1 MHEAFRPELAQKD
14 AKSPPAAVSAGNAL
28 RAALSENA
36 SMKTWGHFTTALRCA
51 AGAWAGLALAASAFA
66 ADDFLDPEKAFVLSA
81 RALDAQHI
89 EVRVDVAP
97 GYYLYRERLGA
108 TAEPAG
114 IQITELRIPEGKIKF
129 DETFQKDVETYRDS
143 VAMTVA
149 LAQMPATPFKLNV
162 TNQGCADKGLCYAPQ
177 KRAFKVEPG
186 QGAGGAPRFTYL
198 NEAQA
203 AAWTPGASVSAM
215 SAVTAALTAGPA
227 TAAASGATPGLPE
240 VAAPAAQTGE
250 PTEPVGRALASG
262 SLAVVIGLFF
272 LLGLGLS
279 FTPCVLPMLPIL
291 SSIIVGQGQ
300 PVSKARG
307 FSLALAYSLGM
318 ALVYTL
324 FGVASALA
332 GEGLG
337 QALQNVWVLGT
348 FALVLA
354 VLSLSMFG
362 FYELQM
368 PIALQ
373 NRLNQFS
380 QRFKGGQFLSVFVM
394 GGLSAL
400 IVGPC
405 VAAPLAGALVYISQ
419 TRDVV
424 LGGTALF
431 AMAGGMSVPLL
442 LVGLSA
448 GALLPR
454 AGEWMKYVKLVFGV
468 MLLAV
473 AVWMVSP
480 VVPTP
485 MVMLLSAGVLVVAA
499 ACLGAF
505 KAMPRPAPP
514 WQWLA
519 KGSGLLLGL
528 FAVAQVVGAATGG
541 RELTR
546 PLAHLGKPAPV
557 HAERPFQTVRS
568 LAELDAAVR
577 ASTRPVMLDFYA
589 DWCVA
594 CKELEKF
601 TFTDEAVARKMAGMT
616 LLRADVTANNDDDR
630 ALLKRYTLF
639 GPPAL
644 IFFAPAGNELPGSRV
659 IGFQDARQFGA
670 HLDRVLATGT
680 PAAGVAQGPQVGLK

>member
-1 MHEAFRPELAQKD
+1 
-14 AKSPPAAVSAGNAL
+14 
-28 RAALSENA
+28 
-36 SMKTWGHFTTALRCA
+36 MKIWGHSKTALRRA
-51 AGAWAGLALAASAFA
+51 AGMLAGLTLAAGAFA

-81 RALDAQHI
+81 RALDAKHI
-89 EVRVDVAP
+89 EVRVDVAR

-114 IQITELRIPEGKIKF
+114 IQVTEVRIPEGKIKF

-149 LAQMPATPFKLNV
+149 LAQMPSTPFKLNV

-203 AAWTPGASVSAM
+203 AAWTPGATV

-227 TAAASGATPGLPE
+227 TAATPAATSAMPE
-240 VAAPAAQTGE
+240 VAAPAAVTGE

-262 SLAVVIGLFF
+262 SMALVVGLFF

-337 QALQNVWVLGT
+337 QALQNVWVLGA

-368 PIALQ
+368 PVALQ
-373 NRLNQFS
+373 NRLNHFS
-380 QRFKGGQFLSVFVM
+380 QRFKGGQFLSV
-394 GGLSAL
+394 
-400 IVGPC
+400 
-405 VAAPLAGALVYISQ
+405 
-419 TRDVV
+419 
-424 LGGTALF
+424 
-431 AMAGGMSVPLL
+431 
-442 LVGLSA
+442 
-448 GALLPR
+448 
-454 AGEWMKYVKLVFGV
+454 
-468 MLLAV
+468 
-473 AVWMVSP
+473 
-480 VVPTP
+480 
-485 MVMLLSAGVLVVAA
+485 
-499 ACLGAF
+499 
-505 KAMPRPAPP
+505 
-514 WQWLA
+514 
-519 KGSGLLLGL
+519 
-528 FAVAQVVGAATGG
+528 
-541 RELTR
+541 
-546 PLAHLGKPAPV
+546 
-557 HAERPFQTVRS
+557 
-568 LAELDAAVR
+568 
-577 ASTRPVMLDFYA
+577 
-589 DWCVA
+589 
-594 CKELEKF
+594 
-601 TFTDEAVARKMAGMT
+601 
-616 LLRADVTANNDDDR
+616 
-630 ALLKRYTLF
+630 
-639 GPPAL
+639 
-644 IFFAPAGNELPGSRV
+644 
-659 IGFQDARQFGA
+659 
-670 HLDRVLATGT
+670 
-680 PAAGVAQGPQVGLK
+680 

>member
-1 MHEAFRPELAQKD
+1 MSTWAHFK
-14 AKSPPAAVSAGNAL
+14 GAL
-28 RAALSENA
+28 RLATGALA
-36 SMKTWGHFTTALRCA
+36 SLLLA
-51 AGAWAGLALAASAFA
+51 AGALAA
-66 ADDFLDPEKAFVLSA
+66 DEFLDPEVAFRPSA
-81 RALDAQHI
+81 RALDANHI
-89 EVRVDVAP
+89 EVRFDIAP

-114 IQITELRIPEGKIKF
+114 IQVTELRIPAGKIKY

-143 VAMTVA
+143 VTMTVA
-149 LAQMPATPFKLNV
+149 LAHMPATPFKLTI
-162 TNQGCADKGLCYAPQ
+162 TNQGCADKGLCYSPQ
-177 KRAFKVEPG
+177 KRGFKVEPG

-203 AAWTPGASVSAM
+203 AAYVPGGAATG
-215 SAVTAALTAGPA
+215 AVAAALTGGPS
-227 TAAASGATPGLPE
+227 TASPTTTPAQSSAANLPE
-240 VAAPAAQTGE
+240 VAAPAATTGE
-250 PTEPVGRALASG
+250 PTEPVGRALQSG
-262 SLAVVIGLFF
+262 STLLVVGLFF

-324 FGVASALA
+324 FGVVSALA

-337 QALQNVWVLGT
+337 QALQNVWVLGG
-348 FALVLA
+348 FALLLA

-368 PIALQ
+368 PVSVQ

-380 QRFKGGQFLSVFVM
+380 QRFTGGQFASVFVM

-431 AMAGGMSVPLL
+431 SMAGGMSVPLL
-442 LVGLSA
+442 LLGLSA
-448 GALLPR
+448 GALLPK

-473 AVWMVSP
+473 AVWMVAP
-480 VVPTP
+480 VLPSWAG
-485 MVMLLSAGVLVVAA
+485 MLLTAGVLVVAA

-505 KAMPRPAPP
+505 SALPKPASV
-514 WQWLA
+514 LRRFS
-519 KGSGLLLGL
+519 KGAGVLLGV

-541 RELTR
+541 RELAR
-546 PLAHLGKPAPV
+546 PLAHLGKGAPA
-557 HAERPFQTVRS
+557 HAELAFQTVRS
-568 LAELDAAVR
+568 VAELDAAVR
-577 ASTRPVMLDFYA
+577 ASTKPVMLDFYA

-601 TFTDEAVARKMAGMT
+601 TFTDPAVAKKMAGMT

-644 IFFAPAGNELPGSRV
+644 IFFAPAGNELPASRV
-659 IGFQDARQFGA
+659 IGYQDARQFGS
-670 HLDRVLATGT
+670 HLDRVLATAK
-680 PAAGVAQGPQVGLK
+680 PLSGPQVGLK

>member
-1 MHEAFRPELAQKD
+1 MSTWAYF
-14 AKSPPAAVSAGNAL
+14 KSALRSAGAL
-28 RAALSENA
+28 AGLVLAA
-36 SMKTWGHFTTALRCA
+36 
-51 AGAWAGLALAASAFA
+51 AGLATPALAA
-66 ADDFLDPEKAFVLSA
+66 DEFLDPEVAFRLSA
-81 RALDAQHI
+81 RALDATHI

-114 IQITELRIPEGKIKF
+114 IQITELRIPAGKIKY

-143 VAMTVA
+143 VSMTVA
-149 LAQMPATPFKLNV
+149 LAQMPATPFKLSI
-162 TNQGCADKGLCYAPQ
+162 TNQGCADKGLCYSPQ
-177 KRAFKVEPG
+177 KRGFKVEPG
-186 QGAGGAPRFTYL
+186 QGPGGAPRFTYL

-203 AAWTPGASVSAM
+203 AAWTPGAAGT
-215 SAVTAALTAGPA
+215 SAVSAALTG
-227 TAAASGATPGLPE
+227 TTPITTPITPQPQGVLPE
-240 VAAPAAQTGE
+240 VAAPAAATSE
-250 PTEPVGRALASG
+250 PTEPVGRALQSG
-262 SLAVVIGLFF
+262 STALVVGLFF

-307 FSLALAYSLGM
+307 FSLAVAYSLGM

-337 QALQNVWVLGT
+337 QALQNVWVLGA
-348 FALVLA
+348 FAVLLA

-368 PIALQ
+368 PLALQ

-380 QRFKGGQFLSVFVM
+380 QRFKGGQFVSVFVM

-419 TRDVV
+419 TGDVV

-431 AMAGGMSVPLL
+431 SMAVGMSVPLL

-448 GALLPR
+448 GALLPK
-454 AGEWMKYVKLVFGV
+454 AGEWMKHVKLVFGV

-473 AVWMVSP
+473 AVWMVAP
-480 VVPTP
+480 VLPTWAA
-485 MVMLLSAGVLVVAA
+485 MVLTAAVLVVAA

-505 KAMPRPAPP
+505 SRLPKPASA
-514 WQWLA
+514 LRRVT
-519 KGSGLLLGL
+519 KGAGLVLGLLA
-528 FAVAQVVGAATGG
+528 AVQVVGAATGG

-546 PLAHLGKPAPV
+546 PLAHLGRGAQPAGPEL
-557 HAERPFQTVRS
+557 HFQTVRS

-601 TFTDEAVARKMAGMT
+601 TFTDAVVANKMAGMT

-659 IGFQDARQFGA
+659 IGYQDARQFAG
-670 HLDRVLATGT
+670 HLDRVLA
-680 PAAGVAQGPQVGLK
+680 AGKPLAGPQVGLK

>member
-1 MHEAFRPELAQKD
+1 MSTWAHF
-14 AKSPPAAVSAGNAL
+14 KSALRSAGAL
-28 RAALSENA
+28 AGLVLAA
-36 SMKTWGHFTTALRCA
+36 
-51 AGAWAGLALAASAFA
+51 AGLATPALAA
-66 ADDFLDPEKAFVLSA
+66 DEFLDPEVAFRLSA
-81 RALDAQHI
+81 RALDATHI

-114 IQITELRIPEGKIKF
+114 IQITELRIPAGKIKY

-143 VAMTVA
+143 VSMTVA
-149 LAQMPATPFKLNV
+149 LAQMPATPFKLSI
-162 TNQGCADKGLCYAPQ
+162 TNQGCADKGLCYSPQ
-177 KRAFKVEPG
+177 KRGFKVEPG
-186 QGAGGAPRFTYL
+186 QGPGGAPRFTYL

-203 AAWTPGASVSAM
+203 AAWTPGAAGT
-215 SAVTAALTAGPA
+215 SAVSAALTG
-227 TAAASGATPGLPE
+227 TTPITTPITPQPQGVLPE
-240 VAAPAAQTGE
+240 VAAPAAATSE
-250 PTEPVGRALASG
+250 PTEPVGRALQSG
-262 SLAVVIGLFF
+262 STALVVGLFF

-307 FSLALAYSLGM
+307 FSLAVAYSLGM

-337 QALQNVWVLGT
+337 QALQNVWVLGG
-348 FALVLA
+348 FALLLA

-368 PIALQ
+368 PLALQ

-380 QRFKGGQFLSVFVM
+380 QRFKGGQFVSVFAM

-419 TRDVV
+419 TGDVV

-431 AMAGGMSVPLL
+431 SMAVGMSVPLL

-448 GALLPR
+448 GALLPK
-454 AGEWMKYVKLVFGV
+454 AGEWMRYVKLVFGV

-473 AVWMVSP
+473 AVWMVAP
-480 VVPTP
+480 VLPTWAA
-485 MVMLLSAGVLVVAA
+485 MVLTAGVLVVAA
-499 ACLGAF
+499 GCLGAF
-505 KAMPRPAPP
+505 SALPKPASVLRRVTKGAG
-514 WQWLA
+514 LA
-519 KGSGLLLGL
+519 LGLLA
-528 FAVAQVVGAATGG
+528 AVQVVGAATGG
-541 RELTR
+541 RELMR
-546 PLAHLGKPAPV
+546 PLAHLGRGAQPATPEL
-557 HAERPFQTVRS
+557 HFQTVRS

-601 TFTDEAVARKMAGMT
+601 TFTDEAVAKKMAGMT

-659 IGFQDARQFGA
+659 IGYQDARQFAG
-670 HLDRVLATGT
+670 HLDRVLA
-680 PAAGVAQGPQVGLK
+680 AGKPLAGPQVGLK

>member
-1 MHEAFRPELAQKD
+1 MSTWAHFK
-14 AKSPPAAVSAGNAL
+14 GAL
-28 RAALSENA
+28 RL
-36 SMKTWGHFTTALRCA
+36 A
-51 AGAWAGLALAASAFA
+51 AGALASLVLATGALAA
-66 ADDFLDPEKAFVLSA
+66 DEFLDPEVAFRLSA
-81 RALDAQHI
+81 RALDATHI
-89 EVRVDVAP
+89 EVRFDIAP
-97 GYYLYRERLGA
+97 GYYLYRERMNA
-108 TAEPAG
+108 DAQPAG
-114 IQITELRIPEGKIKF
+114 VQVTEAKLPPGKVKY
-129 DETFQKDVETYRDS
+129 DETFQKDVETYRDT
-143 VAMTVA
+143 VTMTVA
-149 LAQMPATPFKLNV
+149 LAQMPATPFKLGIGL
-162 TNQGCADKGLCYAPQ
+162 QGCADKGLCYSPQ
-177 KRAFKVEPG
+177 KRGFKVEPG

-203 AAWTPGASVSAM
+203 AAWTPGGGNASV
-215 SAVTAALTAGPA
+215 VTSALTGLAPA
-227 TAAASGATPGLPE
+227 QTSVATQPE
-240 VAAPAAQTGE
+240 VAAPASTTAE
-250 PTEPVGRALASG
+250 PTEPVGRALQSG
-262 SLAVVIGLFF
+262 STALVVGLFL

-307 FSLALAYSLGM
+307 FSLAVAYSLGM
-318 ALVYTL
+318 AFVYTL

-337 QALQNVWVLGT
+337 QALQNVWVLGA
-348 FALVLA
+348 FALLLA

-368 PIALQ
+368 PLALQ
-373 NRLNQFS
+373 NRLNHFS
-380 QRFKGGQFLSVFVM
+380 QRFKGGQHLSVLAM

-419 TRDVV
+419 TRDVL
-424 LGGTALF
+424 LGATALF
-431 AMAGGMSVPLL
+431 SMAVGMSVPLL

-448 GALLPR
+448 GALLPK
-454 AGEWMKYVKLVFGV
+454 AGAWMTYVKLVFGV

-473 AVWMVSP
+473 AVWMVAP
-480 VVPTP
+480 VLPTWAG
-485 MVMLLSAGVLVVAA
+485 MLLTAGVLVVAA
-499 ACLGAF
+499 GCLGAF
-505 KAMPRPAPP
+505 TALPKPATAVRKI
-514 WQWLA
+514 A
-519 KGSGLLLGL
+519 KGAGLLLGL

-546 PLAHLGKPAPV
+546 PLAHLGRGAQPAV
-557 HAERPFQTVRS
+557 AEVQFQTVRS

-577 ASTRPVMLDFYA
+577 ASTKPVMLDFYA

-601 TFTDEAVARKMAGMT
+601 TFTDAAVAKRMAGMT

-659 IGFQDARQFGA
+659 IGYQDAREFGG
-670 HLDRVLATGT
+670 HLDRVLASAK
-680 PAAGVAQGPQVGLK
+680 PLSGPQVGLK

>member
-1 MHEAFRPELAQKD
+1 M
-14 AKSPPAAVSAGNAL
+14 PAV
-28 RAALSENA
+28 LSDNA
-36 SMKTWGHFTTALRCA
+36 SMNTWAPFKSGLRAFAAAL
-51 AGAWAGLALAASAFA
+51 AGLVLATSALAA
-66 ADDFLDPEKAFVLSA
+66 DEFLDPEVAFRLSA
-81 RALDAQHI
+81 RALDATHV
-89 EVRVDVAP
+89 EVRVDIAR
-97 GYYLYRERLGA
+97 GYYLYRERLTA
-108 TAEPAG
+108 TAEPAAV
-114 IQITELRIPEGKIKF
+114 QVTELRIPTGKIKY
-129 DETFQKDVETYRDS
+129 DETFQKDVETFRDS
-143 VAMTVA
+143 VTMTVA
-149 LAQMPATPFKLNV
+149 LAQTPATPFKLSV
-162 TNQGCADKGLCYAPQ
+162 GNQGCADKGLCYSPQ
-177 KRAFKVEPG
+177 KRGFKVEPG

-203 AAWTPGASVSAM
+203 AAWTPGGGTG
-215 SAVTAALTAGPA
+215 AVAAALTG
-227 TAAASGATPGLPE
+227 AAATVAPAQSEIATLPE
-240 VAAPAAQTGE
+240 VAAPAATTGE
-250 PTEPVGRALASG
+250 PGEPVGRALMSG
-262 SLAVVIGLFF
+262 STTLVIGLFL

-300 PVSKARG
+300 PVSRARG
-307 FSLALAYSLGM
+307 FSMAVAYSLGM

-337 QALQNVWVLGT
+337 QALQNVWVLGA
-348 FALVLA
+348 FAVLLA

-368 PIALQ
+368 PLSLQ
-373 NRLNQFS
+373 NRLNHFS
-380 QRFKGGQFLSVFVM
+380 QRFKGGQSLSVFVM

-424 LGGTALF
+424 LGATALF
-431 AMAGGMSVPLL
+431 SMAVGMSVPLL

-448 GALLPR
+448 GALLPK
-454 AGEWMKYVKLVFGV
+454 AGAWMTYVKLVFGV

-473 AVWMVSP
+473 AVWMVAP

-485 MVMLLSAGVLVVAA
+485 VAMLLSAVVLVVAA

-505 KAMPRPAPP
+505 QSLPRPTPP
-514 WQWLA
+514 WRWVA

-528 FAVAQVVGAATGG
+528 FAIAQVVGAATGG
-541 RELTR
+541 RELSR
-546 PLAHLGKPAPV
+546 PLAHLGKAAPV
-557 HAERPFQTVRS
+557 HAELSFQTVRS
-568 LAELDAAVR
+568 VAELDAAVR
-577 ASTRPVMLDFYA
+577 ASTKPVMLDFYA

-594 CKELEKF
+594 CKEMEKF
-601 TFTDEAVARKMAGMT
+601 TFADESVAKRMAGMT
-616 LLRADVTANNDDDR
+616 LLRVDVTANNDDDR

-644 IFFAPAGNELPGSRV
+644 VFFAAGGNELPGSRV
-659 IGFQDARQFGA
+659 IGYQDARQFGG
-670 HLDRVLATGT
+670 HLDRVLASAK
-680 PAAGVAQGPQVGLK
+680 PLSGPQVGLK

>member
-1 MHEAFRPELAQKD
+1 MSMTPWAHSKRALRT
-14 AKSPPAAVSAGNAL
+14 AAV
-28 RAALSENA
+28 AALA
-36 SMKTWGHFTTALRCA
+36 GLAWVTTAL
-51 AGAWAGLALAASAFA
+51 A
-66 ADDFLDPEKAFVLSA
+66 ADEFLDPEKAFPISA
-81 RALDAQHI
+81 RALDATHI
-89 EVRVDVAP
+89 EVRFEIAP
-97 GYYLYRERLGA
+97 GYYLYRERLNA
-108 TAEPAG
+108 QAEPAG
-114 IQITELRIPEGKIKF
+114 VQVTEVRVPAGKIKY

-143 VAMTVA
+143 VTMTVA
-149 LAQMPATPFKLNV
+149 LAQMPAAPFKLSV
-162 TNQGCADKGLCYAPQ
+162 TNQGCADKGLCYSPQ
-177 KRAFKVEPG
+177 KRGFKVEPG

-203 AAWTPGASVSAM
+203 AAWVPGGGGT
-215 SAVTAALTAGPA
+215 SAVTAALTAAPAQASAA
-227 TAAASGATPGLPE
+227 TATQPE
-240 VAAPAAQTGE
+240 VAAPAAATAE
-250 PTEPVGRALASG
+250 PGEPVGRALQSG
-262 SLAVVIGLFF
+262 SMAVVIGLFF

-307 FSLALAYSLGM
+307 FSLAVAYSLGM
-318 ALVYTL
+318 AFIYTL

-337 QALQNVWVLGT
+337 QALQNVWVLGG
-348 FALVLA
+348 FALLLA

-362 FYELQM
+362 FYELQV

-380 QRFKGGQFLSVFVM
+380 QRFKGGRHLSVIAM

-431 AMAGGMSVPLL
+431 SMALGMSVPLL
-442 LVGLSA
+442 LLGLSA
-448 GALLPR
+448 GALLPK
-454 AGEWMKYVKLVFGV
+454 AGAWMGYVKLVFGV
-468 MLLAV
+468 MLLGV
-473 AVWMVSP
+473 AVWMVAP
-480 VVPTP
+480 VVPMPVT
-485 MVMLLSAGVLVVAA
+485 MLLAAIVLLVAA

-505 KAMPRPAPP
+505 KSLPRPAPP
-514 WQWLA
+514 WRWMA

-528 FAVAQVVGAATGG
+528 FAVAQVLGAATGG

-546 PLAHLGKPAPV
+546 PLAHLGKPTPV
-557 HAERPFQTVRS
+557 HAELPFQTVRS

-577 ASTRPVMLDFYA
+577 ASTKPVMLDFYA

-594 CKELEKF
+594 CKEMEKF
-601 TFTDEAVARKMAGMT
+601 TFTDAAVAKRMAGMT
-616 LLRADVTANNDDDR
+616 LLRADVTAHNDDDR

-659 IGFQDARQFGA
+659 IGYQDARQFGA
-670 HLDRVLATGT
+670 HLDRVLATGQ
-680 PAAGVAQGPQVGLK
+680 PLAGAQVGLK

>member
-1 MHEAFRPELAQKD
+1 MSTWAHF
-14 AKSPPAAVSAGNAL
+14 KSALRSAGAL
-28 RAALSENA
+28 AGLVLAA
-36 SMKTWGHFTTALRCA
+36 
-51 AGAWAGLALAASAFA
+51 AGLATPALAA
-66 ADDFLDPEKAFVLSA
+66 DEFLDPEVAFRLSA
-81 RALDAQHI
+81 RALDATHI

-114 IQITELRIPEGKIKF
+114 IQITELRIPAGKIKY

-143 VAMTVA
+143 VSMTVA
-149 LAQMPATPFKLNV
+149 LAQMPATPFKLSI
-162 TNQGCADKGLCYAPQ
+162 TNQGCADKGLCYSPQ
-177 KRAFKVEPG
+177 KRGFKVEPG
-186 QGAGGAPRFTYL
+186 QGPGGAPRFTYL

-203 AAWTPGASVSAM
+203 AAWTPGAAGT
-215 SAVTAALTAGPA
+215 SAVSAALTG
-227 TAAASGATPGLPE
+227 TTPITTPITPQPQGVLPE
-240 VAAPAAQTGE
+240 VAAPAAATAE
-250 PTEPVGRALASG
+250 PTEPVGRALQSG
-262 SLAVVIGLFF
+262 STALVVGLFF

-307 FSLALAYSLGM
+307 FSLAVAYSLGM

-337 QALQNVWVLGT
+337 QALQNVWVLGA
-348 FALVLA
+348 FAVLLA

-368 PIALQ
+368 PLALQ

-380 QRFKGGQFLSVFVM
+380 QRFKGGQFVSVFVM

-419 TRDVV
+419 TGDVV

-431 AMAGGMSVPLL
+431 SMAVGMSVPLL

-448 GALLPR
+448 GALLPK
-454 AGEWMKYVKLVFGV
+454 AGEWMKHVKLVFGV

-473 AVWMVSP
+473 AVWMVAP
-480 VVPTP
+480 VLPTWAA
-485 MVMLLSAGVLVVAA
+485 MVLTAGVLVVAA
-499 ACLGAF
+499 GCLGAF
-505 KAMPRPAPP
+505 SALPKPASVLRRVTKGAG
-514 WQWLA
+514 LA
-519 KGSGLLLGL
+519 LGLLA
-528 FAVAQVVGAATGG
+528 AVQVVGAATGG
-541 RELTR
+541 RELMR
-546 PLAHLGKPAPV
+546 PLAHLGRGAQPAAPEL
-557 HAERPFQTVRS
+557 HFQTVRS

-601 TFTDEAVARKMAGMT
+601 TFTDEAVAKKMAGMT

-659 IGFQDARQFGA
+659 IGYQDARQFAG
-670 HLDRVLATGT
+670 HLDRVLA
-680 PAAGVAQGPQVGLK
+680 AGKPLAGPQVGLK